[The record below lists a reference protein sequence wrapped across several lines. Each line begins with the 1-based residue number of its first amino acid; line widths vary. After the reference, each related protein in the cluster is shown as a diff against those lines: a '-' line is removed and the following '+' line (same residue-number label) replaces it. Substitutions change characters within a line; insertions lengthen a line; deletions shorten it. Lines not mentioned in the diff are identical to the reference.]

1 VVCLG
6 FSGAGYDFQENL
18 YAVALSPV
26 ASVSGLF
33 FWLDSV
39 SDKSFDTDIN
49 DGDLISNWYD
59 INPQS
64 TLKTNF
70 TQSDSARPTYRSSGI
85 NGLPS
90 VEFDGSSNSMV
101 NTSFSF
107 PYNNY
112 SIFIVF
118 KTTDLTVNNPFVI
131 TYDSVTDTL
140 RGIVVDVDSTGAL
153 RVVHRSPLANTGGVL
168 SGSAGQIFLNKNYI
182 VSYVRNGSTGSSTV
196 RINSSST
203 NSISDTPPQSNLPGD
218 TVTIKIGAGA
228 SGTNFTNGNINEIII
243 FNRALKNLERTAIE
257 QYLSSKWGIAL
268 NT

>member
-1 VVCLG
+1 MTKKIKLG
-6 FSGAGYDFQENL
+6 FSLTE
-18 YAVALSPV
+18 LSIVILVIGILVIGITKGSQIISAAKLKSAQSLTINSPA

-168 SGSAGQIFLNKNYI
+168 SGSAGQI
-182 VSYVRNGSTGSSTV
+182 
-196 RINSSST
+196 
-203 NSISDTPPQSNLPGD
+203 
-218 TVTIKIGAGA
+218 A
-228 SGTNFTNGNINEIII
+228 
-243 FNRALKNLERTAIE
+243 
-257 QYLSSKWGIAL
+257 
-268 NT
+268 